1 MAIVAIASTSI
12 TPHKGVSGY
21 STLRDAAELTTS
33 YVATDEFPCA
43 QFDVVVFDLD
53 FTIGLLTSLEVKY
66 QYSTDGGTTWRD
78 IYVLGAATAGV
89 AVASVRVDQFT
100 ATAAGAAPPLSTI
113 GYELVR
119 AMVKGT
125 GTVTSSSLTVAA
137 AGGKISRATL

>member
-1 MAIVAIASTSI
+1 MATVAIASPSI

-21 STLRDAAELTTS
+21 STLRASAALTTS
-33 YVATDEFPCA
+33 YVATDAFPCA
-43 QFDVVVFDLD
+43 QFDVVVFDLN
-53 FTIGLLTSLEVKY
+53 FTIGSLTSMEVKY

-78 IYVLGAATAGV
+78 IYALGAATAGV
-89 AVASVRVDQFT
+89 AVASIRVDQFT
-100 ATAAGAAPPLSTI
+100 ATAAGAPPPISTV

-125 GTVTSSSLTVAA
+125 GTVTGNTLVVQA